1 MNKMFFMVS
10 LAVLGFSSAYAQET
24 KLDPLPKRNM
34 STELLTDMIDTSTAM
49 GKRMLSVATKFGN
62 ISFSGYIQPQ
72 YQWIEERGAASYNG
86 GDFAPNSNSR
96 FRMRRGRIRMDY
108 TGYTASGK
116 PMTYFVVQFDGTERG
131 MNVRDCWGRFYENK
145 LELFHFSAGIMAR
158 PFGFELLYSSVN
170 RETPERGRMSQI
182 LMNTERD
189 LGAMISFA
197 PRKKESKFKWIG
209 LDVGLY
215 NGQGLTG
222 TQDFDSYKD
231 LVSKLS
237 FRKIGIP
244 GTKMLFSAGLS
255 YLHGGLES
263 QNNTYYHYANDSM
276 ELDSAGSVNGKVLPR
291 RYYGADAQLQIPNK
305 KGVTELRAEYIMGQQ
320 TSTLSSSITPGTY
333 PVTAAGTPG
342 PLAVRNFNGAY
353 FYFLQHL
360 GSPKHQA
367 VLKYDW
373 YDPNTQVAGT
383 DIGTKKNITA
393 ADIRYN
399 TFGAG
404 YVYYVSPNFK
414 MTLWYE
420 HPMNEK
426 TALSGIDKDLK
437 DDNFTCRAQFS
448 F

>member
-1 MNKMFFMVS
+1 MNKKLLAFALFSACAFS
-10 LAVLGFSSAYAQET
+10 LSAQET
-24 KLDPLPKRNM
+24 KLEPLPKRNM

-72 YQWIEERGAASYNG
+72 FQWIEEKGASSFNG

-108 TGYTASGK
+108 TGYTNSGK

-131 MNVRDCWGRFYENK
+131 MNVRDCWGRYYENK
-145 LELFHFSAGIMAR
+145 WELFHFSAGIMAR

-197 PRKKESKFKWIG
+197 PRKKESKYKWLG
-209 LDVGLY
+209 LDIGIY

-222 TQDFDSYKD
+222 TQEFDSYKD
-231 LVSKLS
+231 VVSKLS
-237 FRKIGIP
+237 FRKIAIP
-244 GTKMLFSAGLS
+244 NTKALFSAGIS
-255 YLHGGLES
+255 YLHGGLVS
-263 QNNTYYHYANDSM
+263 QNDIRYEFKNNIM
-276 ELDSAGSVNGKVLPR
+276 QMDSAVANNGKVMPR
-291 RYYGADAQLQIPNK
+291 HYYGVDAQVQIPNR
-305 KGVTELRAEYIMGQQ
+305 KGVSELRAEYIFGQQ
-320 TSTLSSSITPGTY
+320 SATLSSSITPGTY
-333 PVTAAGTPG
+333 PSLTNGAPG
-342 PLAVRNFNGAY
+342 PLTTRNFNGAY
-353 FYFLQHL
+353 FYYLQHL

-367 VLKYDW
+367 VVKYDW
-373 YDPNTQVAGT
+373 YDPNSKVSGAEIVSKQ
-383 DIGTKKNITA
+383 NFTA
-393 ADIRYN
+393 ADVRYS
-399 TFGAG
+399 TLGAG

-414 MTLWYE
+414 MTFWYE

-426 TALSGIDKDLK
+426 VAIKGFEQDVK